1 MRRRS
6 VASIALAGLAVVALA
21 VAGAALPA
29 DRVLVVEDAATG
41 DRLVTVPVDVGTPV
55 ALEYTHSV
63 ERSRVLDAY
72 AVSGDRLVM
81 TRTEF
86 ESTGW
91 GLPADAT
98 ARIEGGRFVAT
109 PSWSG
114 TDLLV
119 APGRIAGHRLHV
131 GNRSYDLVSL
141 SSGRTVRIHVDRRSG
156 FAAAIHALP

>member
-6 VASIALAGLAVVALA
+6 VASIALAGFAVVALA
-21 VAGAALPA
+21 AAVTALPA
-29 DRVLVVEDAATG
+29 DRILVVEDAATG
-41 DRLVTVPVDVGTPV
+41 DRLVSVPVDDGTAV

-72 AVSGDRLVM
+72 AVSGDHLSM

-91 GLPADAT
+91 GLPAEAT
-98 ARIEGGRFVAT
+98 ARIEDGRFVAT

-131 GNRSYDLVSL
+131 GDRHYDLVTL
-141 SSGRTVRIHVDRRSG
+141 SGGRTVRIHVDRRS
-156 FAAAIHALP
+156 ALDAAIHTLT